1 MQIVHHQQNKVDDED
16 DIYYSKFVNAIRSKT
31 KQYNILKP
39 CSLTKIE
46 KYNVYEIFVYEK
58 SEIQL

>member
-31 KQYNILKP
+31 KQYN
-39 CSLTKIE
+39 
-46 KYNVYEIFVYEK
+46 F
-58 SEIQL
+58 